1 MTRAEF
7 AELKALAEQHSP
19 EMWRELQ
26 YAVDEELEAWLA
38 QLRQVDA
45 SRAGMPLPEA
55 LIGSGTALVEG
66 LL

>member
-1 MTRAEF
+1 
-7 AELKALAEQHSP
+7 
-19 EMWRELQ
+19 MWRELQ